1 MEDESFVIQQDS
13 TGKTFYA
20 RSHHNES
27 MRLCSTL
34 NNCYNVNS
42 IVTPSGMSAISTTIM
57 GIMKIKPKNDY
68 HIIYSSE
75 LYCDTPRLFKHFK
88 EMHNNVSI
96 FEFDITNVIRY
107 RDDVIDYLKKI
118 KKTDIVILFFESC
131 SNPNGHIFDMDVI
144 KLYRKQHTGT
154 LHTVVDNTWLT
165 HIIYNPFSKGADIV
179 VSSLTKYYSGGT
191 AIGGAIFVN
200 NKKIFSSMIRITS
213 ILGLHIS
220 PENCNRISTGM
231 AIMGKR
237 IIATSNIMKKLLES
251 HNDKYNFIH
260 PMMPNH
266 SSYTLANSYLNGFFP
281 GVMMVECNN
290 IPNFDKSLFE
300 IKTSFGASHS
310 RICPYSIGGEK
321 IGDTFRLAIGYDDD
335 SDVILENLEKLFVD

>member
-1 MEDESFVIQQDS
+1 MDDESFVIQQDS
-13 TGKTFYA
+13 TGKTLYV

-27 MRLCSTL
+27 MKLCSIL

-57 GIMKIKPKNDY
+57 GIMKIKPKQNY

-96 FEFDITNVIRY
+96 FEFDIRDIIRY
-107 RDDVIDYLKKI
+107 RDDVIDYLKTI

-131 SNPNGHIFDMDVI
+131 SNPNGHIFDMDVV

-154 LHTVVDNTWLT
+154 FYTVVDNTWLT
-165 HIIYNPFSKGADIV
+165 HVIYNPFLRGADIV

-200 NKKIFSSMIRITS
+200 NKKIFSSVIRIIS
-213 ILGLHIS
+213 VLGLHVS
-220 PENCNRISTGM
+220 PENCNRISNG
-231 AIMGKR
+231 IMTMEKR
-237 IIATSNIMKKLLES
+237 IITTSNIMKTVLEYK
-251 HNDKYNFIH
+251 NKKCNFIH

-266 SSYTLANSYLNGFFP
+266 SSYKLANSYLNGFYP

-290 IPNFDKSLFE
+290 IPNFDKSSLE

-310 RICPYSIGGEK
+310 RICPYSIHNETVGFW
-321 IGDTFRLAIGYDDD
+321 FRLAIGYDDNPD
-335 SDVILENLEKLFVD
+335 IILENLEKLFVD